1 MQVVE
6 QILLFWRWWTGG
18 TASAFC
24 NNSPSQSFKLPK
36 NCPCIPFCVRIG
48 ITLAC
53 TLCDRRNYACAIVVR
68 SLELPLFMRCAIVVM
83 TFAFPCVRS
92 LELPLSDRWFAIAFP
107 IVCALEWP
115 MVLHWAIVVITL
127 VCALYD
133 RCNPFTI
140 LVRLRPIVSRSKPC
154 KL

>member
-6 QILLFWRWWTGG
+6 QILLFWRWWAGG

-24 NNSPSQSFKLPK
+24 NNSPSQPFKWPK

-68 SLELPLFMRCAIVVM
+68 SLGWPLLVCCAIVVI

-92 LELPLSDRWFAIAFP
+92 LKFPLCDRWFALAFP
-107 IVCALEWP
+107 FVCALELP
-115 MVLHWAIVVITL
+115 MVLHCAIVGITL
-127 VCALYD
+127 VRALCD
-133 RCNPFTI
+133 RCNPFTS
-140 LVRLRPIVSRSKPC
+140 LVRLRSIVSSSKPC